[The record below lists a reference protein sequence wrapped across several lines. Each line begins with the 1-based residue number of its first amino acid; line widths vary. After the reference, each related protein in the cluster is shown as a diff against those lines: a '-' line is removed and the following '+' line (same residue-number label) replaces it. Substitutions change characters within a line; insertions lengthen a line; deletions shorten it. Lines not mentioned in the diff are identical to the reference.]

1 MLVFVLYAV
10 CSCIRLFCVEV
21 RAMAA
26 KVWAGVGVSFYSD
39 CREVHAKLGL
49 TCRDDA
55 NLSYCPAVSLIE
67 SWGNDLRSLG
77 IAGGIGCEHH
87 PGERWKRPQRAP
99 SSAVEAMLP
108 CPQAERVI

>member
-49 TCRDDA
+49 TCPRRCKFV
-55 NLSYCPAVSLIE
+55 LL
-67 SWGNDLRSLG
+67 
-77 IAGGIGCEHH
+77 
-87 PGERWKRPQRAP
+87 PGSE
-99 SSAVEAMLP
+99 LD
-108 CPQAERVI
+108 